1 MVTYKNELVEPNP
14 KKPEEEKVEYD
25 RFGQRKIATSMRNL
39 YDSPDKSKEEEPVFV
54 PKVSTVNITSYHQ
67 FLGSAHLS
75 EYNLNIKEQATNNVE
90 RKFDRK
96 NSVFKDWKGDNIR
109 KLQDGFLYEVKYW
122 KVPKF
127 VKDEEEC

>member
-75 EYNLNIKEQATNNVE
+75 EYNLNIKE
-90 RKFDRK
+90 
-96 NSVFKDWKGDNIR
+96 
-109 KLQDGFLYEVKYW
+109 
-122 KVPKF
+122 
-127 VKDEEEC
+127 